1 MAPSCRINSYTCRVH
16 GSGQVSMNDWAPLGV
31 GAAAGKAP
39 FRGGYAAEQER
50 LRLLR
55 EQVAAQQEQLAEH
68 NNCEAPVQLSDSTAI
83 IPLDGSP
90 PTLSVASSS
99 SMAFASSTVLAQLS
113 GCTREDAFAAA
124 LGGGDTLSYI
134 CNICG
139 LKEFRG
145 MALVCTAWHD
155 AIQRKMR
162 EWGMLTYLRALGRG
176 YGRLRGMFDMPT
188 WATLLPDGQLAIVD
202 SCNYRIQI
210 MRPSDGVV
218 TKVVGRPGAR
228 PGQLSSPS
236 SVAYSPLC
244 GPRRVFSTS
253 NVGPSDR
260 RVMAFDAE
268 SWNLVESTPEGSG
281 KTELDAPE
289 GMAIADGRIFVVDT
303 ANHKIVAFDL
313 ETLERREAY
322 PPPDVSWGKQ
332 GRGGKRWDQLSSPHD
347 ICSHEHELFV
357 SDTHNDRI
365 QVFST
370 SLQWLGVIGCK
381 GRAAGQFIY
390 PRGVCVAGVGSRKL
404 LYVCEDQRIQA
415 LTLLGEP
422 RIVMPVPGAVS
433 LCSIVCDG
441 RSRVYCTDMDAHVI
455 HVLRLTHEER
465 WQEKRREAI
474 NEARARRALRNG
486 ETSTGEGAG
495 GDDDDNPWSV
505 AERKAAKEA
514 TREAARTDLEGQRDR
529 AIASVLGGKSVRK
542 MLGLPAHSNEEQIRH
557 AVRLAMRLL
566 HPDRSI
572 NVTLKQSQPK
582 AFAKLEAAFKVVN
595 NLKDIERIETWMQF
609 DPQEL

>member
-1 MAPSCRINSYTCRVH
+1 
-16 GSGQVSMNDWAPLGV
+16 MNDWAPLGM

-50 LRLLR
+50 LRILK
-55 EQVAAQQEQLAEH
+55 EQLAAQQQQHHEQQKEQDHEPSMDSA
-68 NNCEAPVQLSDSTAI
+68 VQLSDSTAVI
-83 IPLDGSP
+83 ALEERP
-90 PTLSVASSS
+90 PTFSVASSS
-99 SMAFASSTVLAQLS
+99 GMPFAEPAATTVLAPHTGS
-113 GCTREDAFAAA
+113 TAEDAFAAA

-134 CNICG
+134 CNLAG
-139 LKEFRG
+139 LKQFSV

-162 EWGMLTYLRALGRG
+162 EWGMLTHLRTLGRG
-176 YGRLRGMFDMPT
+176 YGRVRGMFDMPT
-188 WATLLPDGQLAIVD
+188 WVTLLPDGQLAIVD

-210 MRPSDGVV
+210 LRPSDGVV

-260 RVMAFDAE
+260 RVMAFDLE

-289 GMAIADGRIFVVDT
+289 GMAVADGRIFVVDT
-303 ANHKIVAFDL
+303 ANHKIVSFDL
-313 ETLERREAY
+313 ETLERRGTY
-322 PPPDVSWGKQ
+322 PPADVSWGKQ
-332 GRGGKRWDQLSSPHD
+332 GRGGKHWDQLSSPHD
-347 ICSHEHELFV
+347 ICEHAGELFV

-370 SLQWLGVIGCK
+370 SLQWLGVIGCR

-390 PRGVCVAGVGSRKL
+390 PRGVCVAGVGARKL

-433 LCSIVCDG
+433 LCGIVCDG
-441 RSRVYCTDMDAHVI
+441 RSRVYCTDMDAHVV

-474 NEARARRALRNG
+474 AEARARKALRSG
-486 ETSTGEGAG
+486 DSSASGGVE
-495 GDDDDNPWSV
+495 GDDDDPSC
-505 AERKAAKEA
+505 AAARKAAKDA
-514 TREAARTDLEGQRDR
+514 SREAARTDLERQRDR

-542 MLGLPAHSNEEQIRH
+542 MLGLPAHSNEVQIRH

-566 HPDRSI
+566 HPDRTI
-572 NVTLKQSQPK
+572 NVKLKKVDPK

-595 NLKDIERIETWMQF
+595 NLKDVERIESWMQF